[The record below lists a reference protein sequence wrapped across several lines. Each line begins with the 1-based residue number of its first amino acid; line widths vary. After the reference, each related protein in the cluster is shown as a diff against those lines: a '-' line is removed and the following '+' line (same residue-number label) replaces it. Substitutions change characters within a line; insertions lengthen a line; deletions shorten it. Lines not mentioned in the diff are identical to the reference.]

1 MSRVIGQRY
10 SSGIPSENKF
20 KKIFATYMG
29 ESGNQHVQVKTKL
42 RKTVK
47 SEFTNSY
54 HGLYRNVESLS
65 KFTDKF
71 NLAKKSITRKEK
83 NHL

>member
-29 ESGNQHVQVKTKL
+29 ESGNQHVQVKT
-42 RKTVK
+42 
-47 SEFTNSY
+47 
-54 HGLYRNVESLS
+54 NV
-65 KFTDKF
+65 T
-71 NLAKKSITRKEK
+71 K
-83 NHL
+83 NCKVRIYQ